1 MRQPTELVA
10 AALVTA
16 ALVTAALVTAA
27 APLFTAAAPEG
38 KDAGHASSR

>member
-16 ALVTAALVTAA
+16 AAPMFTSAAL
-27 APLFTAAAPEG
+27 EG

>member
-1 MRQPTELVA
+1 MRQPTE
-10 AALVTA
+10 LVTA

-27 APLFTAAAPEG
+27 APLFTAAALEG